1 MTSIY
6 KPDVLKLSLTIAIV
20 MVLVST
26 FEFKAHASSK
36 NGKLFDPDNIVV
48 TKLGK
53 EIYDATCASCHGV
66 NLEGQADWRR
76 PNSEGMLP
84 APPHDE
90 TGHTWHHTDDLLFGI
105 TKYGLAEFS
114 GLKNHKTDMPIYK
127 DILTDEE
134 IIAVL
139 SYIKSTWPADI
150 RERHDQMNTLNA
162 NEN

>member
-1 MTSIY
+1 M
-6 KPDVLKLSLTIAIV
+6 LKSLHKSFYLILLLAFSVAGISV
-20 MVLVST
+20 FALNS
-26 FEFKAHASSK
+26 EASLK
-36 NGKLFDPDNIVV
+36 KGALFDPKDIEI

-53 EIYDATCASCHGV
+53 AIYNENCASCHGV
-66 NLEGQADWRR
+66 NLEGQSNWKR
-76 PNSEGMLP
+76 PNSQGMLP
-84 APPHDE
+84 APPHDN

-139 SYIKSTWPADI
+139 SYIKSTWPQDI
-150 RERHDQMNTLNA
+150 QLRHDQMNTMNA
-162 NEN
+162 NNK